1 MYFFYLVVGV
11 SAQERCNVGSLNLTL
26 TDVGGGV
33 SGALASGAVNVMIW
47 CTCTNS
53 AGDAVEIVRWY
64 NSSGVQLVTVSSRRF
79 VAGFPYYIRAV
90 DSYGDIDNTN
100 VTLVIPSF
108 TQATT
113 YTCGRRINA
122 TQVGQPTIT
131 VTLTISGELIVSS
144 VT

>member
-1 MYFFYLVVGV
+1 MVDV
-11 SAQERCNVGSLNLTL
+11 SAQERCNVNLVNPDTLTL
-26 TDVGGGV
+26 TAGSGGV
-33 SGALASGAVNVMIW
+33 SGALANGTENVMIW
-47 CTCTNS
+47 CTCTDS
-53 AGDAVEIVRWY
+53 MDDAVQIVRWY
-64 NSSGVQLVTVSSRRF
+64 DSEGVQLTTFGSVKY
-79 VAGFPYYIRAV
+79 VAGSHYYFRSSNSNGGA
-90 DSYGDIDNTN
+90 DNTN

-131 VTLTISGELIVSS
+131 VTLTISGELIVSC